1 MKINAREIIFNIL
14 YEVDEKGA
22 FSNVS
27 INRNLEDTIEKKDE
41 SFVREIVYGV
51 LENRLYL
58 DYIIKDFSKIR
69 FNKISV
75 KVRNILRMGIYQI
88 IFMDKVPDSA
98 ACNEAVNLAKKITHK
113 GTHGFINGILRSV
126 IRNRSNI
133 KFPDKNKT
141 PIDYLS
147 VKYSNPMWLTKRWID
162 GFGYEFTESLLECNN
177 KKPLLNIRVNTLKVT
192 RDELVLLL
200 KSKDLNVEK
209 TIYSDDGIVIYNP
222 FRITE
227 TEEFKNGFFTIQDES
242 SMLVGDI
249 MNPVEG
255 SLVIDLCSA
264 PGGKCTHLAQKM
276 KNKGKIIS
284 RDIYDHKIKLIDQNA
299 KRLGINIIETQ
310 KFDASILDESLLEK
324 ADYCLVD
331 APCSGFGIIRRKPEI
346 KWTKNEDDLTKIN
359 DIQYK
364 ILLNASR
371 YIKKNGTLI
380 YSTCT
385 IEKNENINI
394 IKKFLKHN
402 KDFELSSINNTKLP
416 NSENGYIELYP
427 NIHNTDGFFIA
438 KLIKK

>member
-126 IRNRSNI
+126 IRNRNDI
-133 KFPDKNKT
+133 KLPDKNKT

-147 VKYSNPMWLTKRWID
+147 VKYSNPMWLTKRWVD
-162 GFGYEFTESLLECNN
+162 GFGYEFTESLLEYNN

-200 KSKDLNVEK
+200 KNKDLNVEK

-227 TEEFKNGFFTIQDES
+227 TEEFKKGYFTIQDES

-346 KWTKNEDDLTKIN
+346 KWTKNEDDLNKIN

-371 YIKKNGTLI
+371 YIKKKGTLI